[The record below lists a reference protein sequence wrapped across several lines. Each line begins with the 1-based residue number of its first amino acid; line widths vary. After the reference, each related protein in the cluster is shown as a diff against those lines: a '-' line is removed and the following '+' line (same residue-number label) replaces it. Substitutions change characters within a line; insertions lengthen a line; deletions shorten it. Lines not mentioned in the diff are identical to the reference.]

1 MGYRKKRLLVT
12 LRKIYKVILHSIG
25 VEYKKELDSIQETT
39 YLNIRKILSKEDS
52 KLFVSPE
59 TSLCYVEWK
68 DYLVKF
74 NTNSATITNGKFSY
88 YVWLPIKKTDDLKKM
103 FNSVIESRIKVSEAS
118 YNSNTLKNLRI
129 ISNELK

>member
-1 MGYRKKRLLVT
+1 MGYQRKRIKVRF
-12 LRKIYKVILHSIG
+12 RKAYKYILHSIG
-25 VEYKKELDSIQETT
+25 IEYKKGLDSIQETT

-88 YVWLPIKKTDDLKKM
+88 YVWLPIKKTDDLKRL
-103 FNSVIESRIKVSEAS
+103 FNTVIESRIKVSEDS
-118 YNSNTLKNLRI
+118 YNENTLKNLKI
-129 ISNELK
+129 IASELK